1 MSINDIVS
9 MSPKEL
15 ADYCDEHYFSF
26 PVLPSVETPDDLR
39 QASEQM
45 GILTGYYSFTSSMLS
60 HLKYMV
66 RDAKKSKQKELAD
79 DLIDKKVILENA
91 QSVLQQLYASLSR
104 RISVH
109 HDIMTELKMTDQ
121 IYKRRD

>member
-15 ADYCDEHYFSF
+15 ADYCDEYYFSF